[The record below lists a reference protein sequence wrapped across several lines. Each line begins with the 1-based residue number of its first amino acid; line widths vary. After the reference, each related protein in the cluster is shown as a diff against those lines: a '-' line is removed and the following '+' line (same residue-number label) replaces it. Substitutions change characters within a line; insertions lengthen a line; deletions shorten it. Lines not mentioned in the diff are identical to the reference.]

1 MFSFYGIPIFP
12 LARLLLNCCTNT
24 RNARQ
29 AGIRRHTDPMN
40 GPVKY
45 SKMQLS
51 QATMNL
57 DFVKKVE
64 KLSGSSVRRCF
75 QCGKC
80 SAGCPMR
87 SFMEHPPN
95 RIVRLLQLGQY
106 ERVLAGRS
114 IWYCAS
120 CETCSSR
127 CPNKVDLAGIMD
139 ALRKCSW
146 DAQGHS
152 KESLVQLANK
162 LFLDNVRAYGRQYEM
177 RLAAA
182 FNIRSGK
189 LLKDFMLGPKLIT
202 KGKLKM
208 FHQKN
213 KNLNEIEQIF
223 KRIEELRKKGE
234 AL

>member
-1 MFSFYGIPIFP
+1 
-12 LARLLLNCCTNT
+12 
-24 RNARQ
+24 
-29 AGIRRHTDPMN
+29 
-40 GPVKY
+40 
-45 SKMQLS
+45 MQLS
-51 QATMNL
+51 IETMNL
-57 DFVKKVE
+57 EFVRKVE
-64 KLSGSSVRRCF
+64 ALSGSSVRRCF

-120 CETCSSR
+120 CETCSTR
-127 CPNKVDLAGIMD
+127 CPNKVDLAAIMD

-146 DAQGHS
+146 DAAGHS
-152 KESLVQLANK
+152 KESYVQLANR
-162 LFLDNVRAYGRQYEM
+162 LFLENIRTYGRQYEM
-177 RLAAA
+177 RLAAV
-182 FNIRSGK
+182 FNMKSGQF
-189 LLKDFMLGPKLIT
+189 LKDFMLGPKLIT
-202 KGKLKM
+202 RGKLKM

-213 KNLNEIEQIF
+213 KNLPEIEKIF

-234 AL
+234 AP

>member
-1 MFSFYGIPIFP
+1 M
-12 LARLLLNCCTNT
+12 T
-24 RNARQ
+24 
-29 AGIRRHTDPMN
+29 
-40 GPVKY
+40 
-45 SKMQLS
+45 LS
-51 QATMNL
+51 AATMNL
-57 DFVKKVE
+57 DFVRKVE
-64 KLSGSSVRRCF
+64 KLSGSSVHRCF

-95 RIVRLLQLGQY
+95 RIVRFLQLGQY

-120 CETCSSR
+120 CETCTTR
-127 CPNKVDLAGIMD
+127 CPNKVDLAAIMD

-146 DAQGHS
+146 DADGPS
-152 KESLVQLANK
+152 KESLVQLANR
-162 LFLDNVRAYGRQYEM
+162 LFIENIRTYGRQYEM

-182 FNIRSGK
+182 FNLQSGK
-189 LLKDFMLGPKLIT
+189 LLKDFMLGPKLLSR
-202 KGKLKM
+202 GKLKM

-213 KNLNEIEQIF
+213 RNLAEIEKIF
-223 KRIEELRKKGE
+223 ARIEELRAKNE

>member
-1 MFSFYGIPIFP
+1 MK
-12 LARLLLNCCTNT
+12 
-24 RNARQ
+24 
-29 AGIRRHTDPMN
+29 H
-40 GPVKY
+40 
-45 SKMQLS
+45 SKMHLS

-64 KLSGSSVRRCF
+64 KLSGSKVSRCF

-95 RIVRLLQLGQY
+95 RVVRLLQLGQY

-120 CETCSSR
+120 CETCSTR

-146 DAQGHS
+146 DAAGHS
-152 KESLVQLANK
+152 KESYVQLANR
-162 LFLDNVRAYGRQYEM
+162 LFLDNIKSYGRQYEM
-177 RLAAA
+177 RLAAV
-182 FNIRSGK
+182 FNMRSGQ
-189 LLKDFMLGPKLIT
+189 LLKDFMLGPKLLT

-213 KNLNEIEQIF
+213 RNLPEIEGIF
-223 KRIEELRKKGE
+223 ARIDELRKKGE

>member
-1 MFSFYGIPIFP
+1 MK
-12 LARLLLNCCTNT
+12 N
-24 RNARQ
+24 
-29 AGIRRHTDPMN
+29 
-40 GPVKY
+40 
-45 SKMQLS
+45 SKMTLS
-51 QATMNL
+51 TETMNI

-64 KLSGSSVRRCF
+64 SLSGSSVRRCF

-120 CETCSSR
+120 CETCSTR
-127 CPNKVDLAGIMD
+127 CPNKVDLASIMD

-146 DAQGHS
+146 DAKGAS
-152 KESLVQLANK
+152 KESLVQLANR
-162 LFLDNVRAYGRQYEM
+162 LFLENIRSYGRQYEM

-182 FNIRSGK
+182 FNLHSGK
-189 LLKDFMLGPKLIT
+189 LLKDFMLGPKLFS

-213 KNLNEIEQIF
+213 KNLGEIEKIF
-223 KRIEELRKKGE
+223 SRIEELRKKGE
-234 AL
+234 AP

>member
-1 MFSFYGIPIFP
+1 M
-12 LARLLLNCCTNT
+12 T
-24 RNARQ
+24 
-29 AGIRRHTDPMN
+29 
-40 GPVKY
+40 
-45 SKMQLS
+45 LS
-51 QATMNL
+51 AETMNL

-87 SFMEHPPN
+87 TFMEHPPN

-120 CETCSSR
+120 CETCTTR
-127 CPNKVDLAGIMD
+127 CPNKVDLAAIMD

-146 DAQGHS
+146 DAQGPS
-152 KESLVQLANK
+152 KESLVQLANR
-162 LFLDNVRAYGRQYEM
+162 LFIENIRNYGRQYEM

-182 FNIRSGK
+182 FNLHSGK
-189 LLKDFMLGPKLIT
+189 LLKDFMLGPKLLT

-213 KNLNEIEQIF
+213 KNLPEIEKIF
-223 KRIEELRKKGE
+223 SRIEELRKGKDE
-234 AL
+234 L

>member
-1 MFSFYGIPIFP
+1 MK
-12 LARLLLNCCTNT
+12 N
-24 RNARQ
+24 
-29 AGIRRHTDPMN
+29 
-40 GPVKY
+40 
-45 SKMQLS
+45 SKMHLS

-87 SFMEHPPN
+87 SYMEHPPN
-95 RIVRLLQLGQY
+95 RVVRLLQLGQY

-120 CETCSSR
+120 CETCTTR
-127 CPNKVDLAGIMD
+127 CPNKVDLAAIMD

-146 DAQGHS
+146 DADGPS
-152 KESLVQLANK
+152 KESLVQLANR
-162 LFLDNVRAYGRQYEM
+162 LFLENIRTYGRQYEM

-182 FNIRSGK
+182 FNLKSGK
-189 LLKDFMLGPKLIT
+189 LLKDFMLGPKLMS

-213 KNLNEIEQIF
+213 RNLSEIESIF
-223 KRIEELRKKGE
+223 KRVEERRKKGD